1 MIKKNTSAGI
11 PVKKRAY
18 TKKKPVSRKH
28 AQMHQSAEVLAYKIG
43 DICEN
48 ADVSFVAGALCRHLG
63 NALYQVSTDN
73 ADLKAKFAETIELLA
88 YNINEISKKR
98 GTQATM
104 NIQATFVEGIVV
116 PNGFD
121 LQCDKEIDR
130 YDRIQAMGLKERIQ
144 AAWGRVRSRD
154 SLN

>member
-1 MIKKNTSAGI
+1 MIKKKTSVGI
-11 PVKKRAY
+11 PLKKRAY

-48 ADVSFVAGALCRHLG
+48 ADASFVVGALCHHLG
-63 NALYQVSTDN
+63 NALYQVSADN
-73 ADLKAKFAETIELLA
+73 ADLKSKFSEVVTIIA
-88 YNINEISKKR
+88 SNINEISEKR

-104 NIQATFVEGIVV
+104 NIQARFVEGTAV